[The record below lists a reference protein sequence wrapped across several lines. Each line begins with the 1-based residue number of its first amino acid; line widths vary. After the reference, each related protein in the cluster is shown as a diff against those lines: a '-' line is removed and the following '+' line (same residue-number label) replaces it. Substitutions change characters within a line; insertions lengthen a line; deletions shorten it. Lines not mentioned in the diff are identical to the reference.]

1 MSKFIN
7 PFTDI
12 GFKKIFGQSV
22 TKGLLIDFLN
32 DLLKGEK
39 QIKDITFLDK
49 EQMPIYD
56 GDRGLIY
63 DIYCTTETGEKII
76 VEMQNKYQDRFKER
90 SLYYLSQAVVRQG
103 ERGTKWQYEIKA
115 VYGVFFMNFYLGT
128 EKGRF
133 RKDVILADKETHELF
148 IDKMRFIFLELPSF
162 LKEEE
167 ECETDFERWIYVLK
181 NMETLKRMPFKAQK
195 SVFDELEKI
204 VDISALSKEERMKYD
219 ESIKIYRDNLAIASG
234 QRKLGHKEGYEEGI
248 EKGIEE
254 GKEERNREIALNLKS
269 IGLSPEQIMQA
280 TGLSLAEIND
290 L

>member
-1 MSKFIN
+1 M
-7 PFTDI
+7 
-12 GFKKIFGQSV
+12 
-22 TKGLLIDFLN
+22 
-32 DLLKGEK
+32 
-39 QIKDITFLDK
+39 
-49 EQMPIYD
+49 
-56 GDRGLIY
+56 
-63 DIYCTTETGEKII
+63 
-76 VEMQNKYQDRFKER
+76 
-90 SLYYLSQAVVRQG
+90 
-103 ERGTKWQYEIKA
+103 
-115 VYGVFFMNFYLGT
+115 
-128 EKGRF
+128 
-133 RKDVILADKETHELF
+133 F